1 MTLETVKKYLK
12 VDEADDVDDDIIKI
26 CMNNAEELI
35 KEAVGSFD
43 DTKARVQI
51 LYLALVQNA
60 YDHRDMITAGG
71 SFTKLSEHPMYASI
85 IRQLQVEEYEEEPE
99 AKDDGL

>member
-1 MTLETVKKYLK
+1 MMTLETVKKYLR
-12 VDEADDVDDDIIKI
+12 VDEDEDDDIIQI

-35 KEAVGSFD
+35 TEAVGSFD
-43 DTKARVQI
+43 DSKARVQI

-99 AKDDGL
+99 A

>member
-1 MTLETVKKYLK
+1 MMTLETVKKYLK
-12 VDEADDVDDDIIKI
+12 VDEDEDDDIIQI

-35 KEAVGSFD
+35 TEAVGSFD
-43 DTKARVQI
+43 DSKARVQI

-99 AKDDGL
+99 A

>member
-12 VDEADDVDDDIIKI
+12 VDEVDDDDIITL
-26 CMNNAEELI
+26 CMNNAEEMI
-35 KEAVGSFD
+35 REAVGSFD
-43 DTKARVQI
+43 ESKARAKI

-60 YDHRDMITAGG
+60 YDHRDMIASGG

-99 AKDDGL
+99 AGDDGL

>member
-12 VDEADDVDDDIIKI
+12 VDEDEDNEIIQI
-26 CMNNAEELI
+26 CMNNAKELVT
-35 KEAVGSFD
+35 EAVGSFD
-43 DTKARVQI
+43 ESKARVQI

-99 AKDDGL
+99 AGDDGL